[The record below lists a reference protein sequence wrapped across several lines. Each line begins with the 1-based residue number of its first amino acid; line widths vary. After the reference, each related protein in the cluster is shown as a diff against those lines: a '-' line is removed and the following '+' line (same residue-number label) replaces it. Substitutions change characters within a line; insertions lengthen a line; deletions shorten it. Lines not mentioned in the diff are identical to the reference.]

1 MKPLDIRAEAELDI
15 IEAALWYEDE
25 REGMGAEVSFE
36 VERTVGWRR
45 AVEVLALTLGLFL
58 ATALV
63 LLVSFRTLSPLLP
76 RQP

>member
-1 MKPLDIRAEAELDI
+1 
-15 IEAALWYEDE
+15 
-25 REGMGAEVSFE
+25 MGAEVSFE

-45 AVEVLALTLGLFL
+45 AVEGLALTLGLFL

-63 LLVSFRTLSPLLP
+63 LLVSFRTLSPLLF